1 LNRSAV
7 LAGAACALAAAASA
21 ASIRERSLF
30 LRDIIISSSIPNNN
44 AGDSVCF
51 RNASSVC
58 CSVFEGTSEVG

>member
-7 LAGAACALAAAASA
+7 LAGAASALAAAA

-30 LRDIIISSSIPNNN
+30 LRDVIISSSILNNK

-51 RNASSVC
+51 LNASSFC